1 MARPHPVGRDFSP
14 NMTFS
19 VLYVKDGDYV
29 FQNAGIAVAQPA
41 IALTVKS
48 DKAVYAPARPSRWT
62 SAAPSTASRCRPT

>member
-1 MARPHPVGRDFSP
+1 MARPHPGQDFSP

-48 DKAVYAPARPSRWT
+48 DKAVYAPGET
-62 SAAPSTASRCRPT
+62 VTLDSAAPSTASRCRPT